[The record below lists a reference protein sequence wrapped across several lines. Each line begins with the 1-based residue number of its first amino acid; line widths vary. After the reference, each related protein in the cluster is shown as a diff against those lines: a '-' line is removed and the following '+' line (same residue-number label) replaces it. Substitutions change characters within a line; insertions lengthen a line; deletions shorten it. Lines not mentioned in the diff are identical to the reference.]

1 MSQPEPTPPRRP
13 GFLLSREGV
22 SGLFLLLCA
31 GLVGLEASGL
41 AMGRGRMV
49 GPGYFPMILAGLLAM
64 FGATLLVQAWRG
76 DRVAIALGP
85 LRPPAMMVLSIAAFG
100 LLFPLIGADGAITV
114 LIVLAALAESGR
126 RPLELAVLSVVLVAL
141 IWLVFRLG
149 LNLQLPMWPGD
160 RG

>member
-64 FGATLLVQAWRG
+64 FGATLLVQAWHWVG
-76 DRVAIALGP
+76 
-85 LRPPAMMVLSIAAFG
+85 
-100 LLFPLIGADGAITV
+100 
-114 LIVLAALAESGR
+114 
-126 RPLELAVLSVVLVAL
+126 
-141 IWLVFRLG
+141 
-149 LNLQLPMWPGD
+149 PGD
-160 RG
+160 ERAHRQAVETALHDFEEFQFRDA

>member
-1 MSQPEPTPPRRP
+1 
-13 GFLLSREGV
+13 
-22 SGLFLLLCA
+22 
-31 GLVGLEASGL
+31 
-41 AMGRGRMV
+41 
-49 GPGYFPMILAGLLAM
+49 
-64 FGATLLVQAWRG
+64 
-76 DRVAIALGP
+76 P

-100 LLFPLIGADGAITV
+100 LLFPLIGAAGAITV